1 MSYAKKVDKNQGEI
15 VETIR
20 AAGCLVESLAGVG
33 KGVPDLL
40 VAYES
45 NAGECKFAM
54 FEIKDGQKSKSA
66 QALTD
71 AQKIWHKKYDRWPVC
86 LVDSPETALRHLRVL
101 QS

>member
-1 MSYAKKVDKNQGEI
+1 MRAARVDANHTA
-15 VETIR
+15 VVSALR

-86 LVDSPETALRHLRVL
+86 LVDSPETALRHLNVL
-101 QS
+101 KS

>member
-1 MSYAKKVDKNQGEI
+1 MRAARVDANHTA
-15 VETIR
+15 VVSALR